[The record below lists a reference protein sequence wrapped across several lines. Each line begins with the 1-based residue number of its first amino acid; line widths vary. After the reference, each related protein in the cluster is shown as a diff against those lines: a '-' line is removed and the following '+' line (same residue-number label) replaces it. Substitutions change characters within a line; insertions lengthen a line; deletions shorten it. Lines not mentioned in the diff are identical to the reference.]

1 MARRQGTGRVPGL
14 VAVAAGRG
22 VPRLPFRPQRP
33 PRGEARAAPPEES
46 ARAALP
52 AAQGGFTFVELLV
65 AVSLFAF
72 VCIFLVYT
80 LLAGMRFASRSNE
93 RAAATTVA
101 SQVMEQIRAS
111 ANPVWGVNWTELPR
125 TPIPLPTPYNGI
137 TNPSPYAFDVA
148 VHGEQDTVLTLV
160 TVTVTVWRNGAPDS
174 QPLVQLSTVLDDK

>member
-1 MARRQGTGRVPGL
+1 MARVRLGRDQ
-14 VAVAAGRG
+14 A
-22 VPRLPFRPQRP
+22 
-33 PRGEARAAPPEES
+33 
-46 ARAALP
+46 
-52 AAQGGFTFVELLV
+52 GFTFVELLV

-111 ANPVWGVNWTELPR
+111 ANPVWEVNWTPLPR
-125 TPIPLPTPYNGI
+125 TPIPLPAPYSGI

-148 VHGEQDTVLTLV
+148 VDMARDEILTQV
-160 TVTVTVWRNGAPDS
+160 TVTVSVWRTSAPAGAE
-174 QPLVQLSTVLDDK
+174 PLVRLSTVLDDK

>member
-1 MARRQGTGRVPGL
+1 MIRTPGAGRSQGLEERGARVAPSGTSAASVHP
-14 VAVAAGRG
+14 AEAAGCRRSG
-22 VPRLPFRPQRP
+22 
-33 PRGEARAAPPEES
+33 GS
-46 ARAALP
+46 A
-52 AAQGGFTFVELLV
+52 GCSCGFTFVELLV

-148 VHGEQDTVLTLV
+148 VHGEQDAVLTLV

>member
-1 MARRQGTGRVPGL
+1 MARVRLGRN
-14 VAVAAGRG
+14 
-22 VPRLPFRPQRP
+22 
-33 PRGEARAAPPEES
+33 
-46 ARAALP
+46 
-52 AAQGGFTFVELLV
+52 QGGFTFVELLV

-111 ANPVWGVNWTELPR
+111 ANPVWEVNWTPLPR
-125 TPIPLPTPYNGI
+125 TPIPLPPPYSGI

-148 VHGEQDTVLTLV
+148 VDMARDEILTLV
-160 TVTVTVWRNGAPDS
+160 TVTVSVWRTGAPAGAE
-174 QPLVQLSTVLDDK
+174 PLVRLSTVLDDK

>member
-1 MARRQGTGRVPGL
+1 MARVRLGRN
-14 VAVAAGRG
+14 
-22 VPRLPFRPQRP
+22 
-33 PRGEARAAPPEES
+33 
-46 ARAALP
+46 
-52 AAQGGFTFVELLV
+52 QGGFTFVELLV

-111 ANPVWGVNWTELPR
+111 ANPVWEVNWTPLPR
-125 TPIPLPTPYNGI
+125 TPIPLPPPYSGI

-148 VHGEQDTVLTLV
+148 VDMDRDEMLTLV
-160 TVTVTVWRNGAPDS
+160 TVTVSVWRTGAPAGAE
-174 QPLVQLSTVLDDK
+174 PLVRLSTVLDDK